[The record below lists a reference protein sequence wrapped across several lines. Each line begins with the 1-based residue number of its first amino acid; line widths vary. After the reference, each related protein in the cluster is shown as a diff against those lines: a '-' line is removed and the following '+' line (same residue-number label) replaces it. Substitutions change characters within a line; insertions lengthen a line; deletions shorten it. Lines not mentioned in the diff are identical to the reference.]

1 MPESL
6 RKLKDFINEP
16 EEINFMIFFRMMQHF
31 IDEEKMKSL
40 FKRRKNLLKM
50 LENLQKNLS

>member
-1 MPESL
+1 MPEPL
-6 RKLKDFINEP
+6 RKLKYFIKEP

-31 IDEEKMKSL
+31 IDAEKMKSL

-50 LENLQKNLS
+50 LENLQRNLS

>member
-1 MPESL
+1 
-6 RKLKDFINEP
+6 
-16 EEINFMIFFRMMQHF
+16 MMQHF
-31 IDEEKMKSL
+31 TDEEKMKNL

>member
-6 RKLKDFINEP
+6 RKLKDFIKEP